1 MTLTTQEL
9 QTKLWQAADILRG
22 QIDSADYKNYIFSM
36 LFLKRLSDRFDEEV
50 EAAVA
55 AGVPREAALA
65 DMDEHQFAVP
75 PEAHWNQICSTPM
88 NLGEALNVAGS
99 AIEEANAGRLDGV
112 LGGTNWNDENKL
124 GSPGNREGIIRRLLN
139 HFSDLDLRDRNL
151 DGGVSGA
158 GTGNVLGD
166 AYEYLIGEFAD
177 DAGKKGG
184 EFYTP
189 RSVVRLLVEL
199 LQPQEGMRICDPTFG
214 SAGMLIFAA
223 DYVREKGGNP
233 QNLVLQ
239 GQERNLGTLAIG
251 KLNMLLHG
259 LPSARLEAGDVIAE
273 PALQDEA
280 GRLLSYDRVIA
291 NPPFSLKSWG
301 ADFAPHDPHHRFD
314 RYDAIPP
321 KTRGDFAFLLHMLG
335 VTNAKGMVGVVLPHG
350 VLFRGGAEGKIRRSI
365 VEADLFEAIIGLAPN
380 LFYGASIPV
389 SICVLNRNKPPERRE
404 RVLFVDA
411 NQEGCFRPGK
421 AQNYLDPEH
430 IARIVLAYQ
439 DFKDVDRFAHVSDLA
454 EIGGNDFNLNI
465 SRYVDT
471 TEPVAVMPMEEALAQ
486 LREAEIR
493 RDEAVA
499 RMDELLAEMGY
510 AR

>member
-1 MTLTTQEL
+1 MALTRQDLE
-9 QTKLWQAADILRG
+9 TKLWQAAGILRG
-22 QIDSADYKNYIFSM
+22 QIDAADYKNYIFSM

-50 EAAVA
+50 ELAVKS
-55 AGVPREAALA
+55 GVPRDVAVS
-65 DMDEHQFAVP
+65 DVDEHQFAVP
-75 PEAHWNQICSTPM
+75 EAARWSNISSAAM
-88 NLGEALNVAGS
+88 NLGEALNVAS
-99 AIEEANAGRLDGV
+99 AAIEEANVGRLDGV
-112 LGGTNWNDENKL
+112 LGGTNWNDETKL
-124 GSPGNREGIIRRLLN
+124 GSPANRESIIRRLVN
-139 HFSDLDLRDRNL
+139 HFSDLDLRDQNL
-151 DGGVSGA
+151 RPDEG

-166 AYEYLIGEFAD
+166 SYEYLINRFAD

-189 RSVVRLLVEL
+189 RPVVRLIVEL
-199 LQPQEGMRICDPTFG
+199 LQPRERMRICDPTLG
-214 SAGMLIFAA
+214 SGGMLIYTA
-223 DYVREKGGNP
+223 DYVQEQGGNR
-233 QNLVLQ
+233 QNLVLH

-251 KLNMLLHG
+251 KLNLLLHG
-259 LPSARLEAGDVIAE
+259 LPASRLAAGDVIAE
-273 PALQDEA
+273 PGLLDEA
-280 GRLLSYDRVIA
+280 ARLISYDRVIA
-291 NPPFSLKSWG
+291 NPPFSLKNWG
-301 ADFAPHDPHHRFD
+301 HEFAPNDPHHRFD
-314 RYDAIPP
+314 CYGAVPP
-321 KTRGDFAFLLHMLG
+321 PTRGDFAFLLHMLS
-335 VTNAKGMVGVVLPHG
+335 VTNAQGMVGVVMPHG
-350 VLFRGGAEGKIRRSI
+350 VLFRGGAEGKIRRGI
-365 VEADLFEAIIGLAPN
+365 IEDDLFEAVIGLAPN
-380 LFYGASIPV
+380 LFFGASIPV
-389 SICVLNRNKPPERRE
+389 AICVLNKDKPPERRG

-471 TEPVAVMPMEEALAQ
+471 TEPVAVMPVEEALAQ

>member
-259 LPSARLEAGDVIAE
+259 LPSARLEGRRRHRGAGAPGRGRPAAVLR
-273 PALQDEA
+273 PGHCQSALQPEEL
-280 GRLLSYDRVIA
+280 GSRLRSPR
-291 NPPFSLKSWG
+291 PP
-301 ADFAPHDPHHRFD
+301 
-314 RYDAIPP
+314 PP
-321 KTRGDFAFLLHMLG
+321 L
-335 VTNAKGMVGVVLPHG
+335 
-350 VLFRGGAEGKIRRSI
+350 
-365 VEADLFEAIIGLAPN
+365 
-380 LFYGASIPV
+380 
-389 SICVLNRNKPPERRE
+389 
-404 RVLFVDA
+404 
-411 NQEGCFRPGK
+411 RP
-421 AQNYLDPEH
+421 L
-430 IARIVLAYQ
+430 
-439 DFKDVDRFAHVSDLA
+439 
-454 EIGGNDFNLNI
+454 
-465 SRYVDT
+465 
-471 TEPVAVMPMEEALAQ
+471 
-486 LREAEIR
+486 
-493 RDEAVA
+493 
-499 RMDELLAEMGY
+499 
-510 AR
+510 

>member
-1 MTLTTQEL
+1 MALTTQEL
-9 QTKLWQAADILRG
+9 QAKLWQAADILRG
-22 QIDSADYKNYIFSM
+22 QIDAADYKNYIFSL

-50 EAAVA
+50 EAAAA
-55 AGVPREAALA
+55 AGVPREVAVA

-75 PEAHWNQICSTPM
+75 AEAHWDCISSTPM

-99 AIEEANAGRLDGV
+99 AIEEANPGRLEGV
-112 LGGTNWNDENKL
+112 LGGTNWNDETKL
-124 GSPGNREGIIRRLLN
+124 GSPANREGIIRRLLI
-139 HFSDLDLRDRNL
+139 HFGDLDLSDGNL
-151 DGGVSGA
+151 GTDAG

-166 AYEYLIGEFAD
+166 AYEYLISQFAD

-189 RSVVRLLVEL
+189 RSVVRLIVEL

-223 DYVREKGGNP
+223 DYVQENGGNP

-259 LPSARLEAGDVIAE
+259 LSHARLEPGDVIAE
-273 PALQDEA
+273 PGLQDEA

-291 NPPFSLKSWG
+291 NPPFSLKNWG
-301 ADFAPHDPHHRFD
+301 AEFAPHDPHHRFD
-314 RYDAIPP
+314 RYRAIPP
-321 KTRGDFAFLLHMLG
+321 RTRGDFAFLLHMLG
-335 VTNAKGMVGVVLPHG
+335 VTNVEGMVGVVMPHG
-350 VLFRGGAEGKIRRSI
+350 ILFRGGAEGKIRRGI
-365 VEADLFEAIIGLAPN
+365 VEADLFEAVIGLAPN

-389 SICVLNRNKPPERRE
+389 AICVLNRDKPQKRRGK
-404 RVLFVDA
+404 VLFVDA
-411 NQEGCFRPGK
+411 AQEGYFRPGK
-421 AQNYLDPEH
+421 AQNYIDPEH
-430 IARIVLAYQ
+430 IEKIVQAYQ
-439 DFKDVDRFAHVSDLA
+439 AFGDVNRFAHVADME
-454 EIGGNDFNLNI
+454 EIQGNDFNLNI

-471 TEPVAVMPMEEALAQ
+471 TEPIEVMPVEEALAQ
-486 LREAEIR
+486 LREAER
-493 RDEAVA
+493 QRDEAVA
-499 RMDELLAEMGY
+499 RMDQLLAEMGY